1 MLYIS
6 GDVSSVD
13 ISLECIYFAVR
24 VQGADG
30 RGKCEVGLQLHNI
43 NSNIRLNGPQ
53 TATFA
58 FVAG

>member
-13 ISLECIYFAVR
+13 ISLECIYFTVR

-30 RGKCEVGLQLHNI
+30 RG
-43 NSNIRLNGPQ
+43 
-53 TATFA
+53 
-58 FVAG
+58 

>member
-30 RGKCEVGLQLHNI
+30 GGKCQVGLRLQNI

-58 FVAG
+58 FVTG